1 LKPAGRLLH
10 HRDMVIARDRAGAA
24 TSWPASGGGSIRN
37 RNRERPMDDRNGAT
51 DLYTPV
57 TYDLPFSRAEYES
70 RFARVRQEMAQ
81 AGLDATIVTIPRD
94 FSWLTGTRVD
104 YYCAESPQWLIVWAG
119 EPVGVVRHLE
129 ALTHRCCS
137 FLNEWVEYPD
147 EGPVNPFDPV
157 LYTARAL
164 EDLGLADKRIGI
176 NLRVTPV
183 EEHVRFQELLP
194 RAKLADFRVE
204 KIRVRRSPAELDSI
218 RLANQVN
225 RTALAATIEAI
236 DLGWSEW
243 DIITHLAHGHAEQLK
258 DEYFYSAMGGT
269 VCQVGSH
276 MLHMHA
282 LRTPAE
288 RRAKR
293 VAPGDGMWI
302 EPGVFVKDY
311 VGCMIRTV
319 WFREPPA
326 RVREAMDA
334 TGEAFE
340 RLVRAMKPGRTSSEV
355 DAAARRYLTQ
365 QGFDMQHRSGYMA
378 NEKWMDGGI
387 LSLTP
392 GNPLILQPGHLLH
405 TPIHVFVPGIGYVGS
420 SEQVLVTENGCEVL
434 GDPAV
439 CPRQLYIK

>member
-1 LKPAGRLLH
+1 MNDPA
-10 HRDMVIARDRAGAA
+10 
-24 TSWPASGGGSIRN
+24 PA
-37 RNRERPMDDRNGAT
+37 PQ
-51 DLYTPV
+51 LYAPV
-57 TYDLPFSRAEYES
+57 TYELPFPRSEYETRLKRVRAE
-70 RFARVRQEMAQ
+70 MDQ
-81 AGLDATIVTIPRD
+81 AGTDATIVTIPRD

-104 YYCAESPQWLIVWAG
+104 YYCAESPQWIIVWAG

-137 FLNEWVEYPD
+137 YLERWVEFPD
-147 EGPVNPFDPV
+147 EGPFNPFDPV

-164 EDLGLADKRIGI
+164 EDLGLAGKRIGI

-183 EEHVRFQELLP
+183 EEYARFQELLP
-194 RAKLADFRVE
+194 RARLVDFRVE
-204 KIRVRRSPAELDSI
+204 RIRVRRSPAEIECI
-218 RLANQVN
+218 RQANQVN
-225 RTALAATIEAI
+225 RSALAATIEAMDI
-236 DLGWSEW
+236 GWSEW
-243 DIITHLAHGHAEQLK
+243 DLIQHLAHGHAEQLK

-293 VAPGDGMWI
+293 VAPGDGIWI

-311 VGCMIRTV
+311 VGCMIRTA

-326 RVREAMDA
+326 IVREALDA

-340 RLVRAMKPGRTSSEV
+340 RLTRAIKPGRTSGEV
-355 DAAARRYLTQ
+355 DAAARRYLTDR
-365 QGFDMQHRSGYMA
+365 GFDMQHRSGYMA

-392 GNPLILQPGHLLH
+392 GNPLVLQPGHVFH
-405 TPIHVFVPGIGYVGS
+405 TPIHVFLPGIGYVGS

-439 CPRQLYIK
+439 CPRRLYVK

>member
-1 LKPAGRLLH
+1 M
-10 HRDMVIARDRAGAA
+10 DNMQAA
-24 TSWPASGGGSIRN
+24 P
-37 RNRERPMDDRNGAT
+37 E
-51 DLYTPV
+51 LYSPV
-57 TYDLPFSRAEYES
+57 TYELPFPRAEYEL
-70 RFARVRQEMAQ
+70 RFKRVRQEMAQ
-81 AGLDATIVTIPRD
+81 AGIDATIVTIPRD

-104 YYCAESPQWLIVWAG
+104 YYCAESPQWMIVWAG
-119 EPVGVVRHLE
+119 EPVGIVRHLE
-129 ALTHRCCS
+129 AMTHRCCS

-147 EGPVNPFDPV
+147 EGPFNPFDPV
-157 LYTARAL
+157 LYAARAL
-164 EDLGLADKRIGI
+164 EDLGLGDKRIGI

-183 EEHVRFQELLP
+183 EEHARFRELLP
-194 RAKLADFRVE
+194 RVHLVDFRVE
-204 KIRVRRSPAELDSI
+204 KIRVQRTPAELECI
-218 RLANQVN
+218 QLANNVN
-225 RTALAATIEAI
+225 RAALAASIEAI

-311 VGCMIRTV
+311 VGCMIRTL

-326 RVREAMDA
+326 IVRKAMDV
-334 TGEAFE
+334 TGEAFD
-340 RLVRAMKPGRTSSEV
+340 RLVRAMKPGRTSGEV
-355 DAAARRYLTQ
+355 DSAARRHIVQ
-365 QGFDMQHRSGYMA
+365 NGFDMQHRSGYMA
-378 NEKWMDGGI
+378 NEKWMDGGV

-392 GNPLILQPGHLLH
+392 GNPLVLQPGHVFH
-405 TPIHVFVPGIGYVGS
+405 TPIHVFLPGIGYVGS
-420 SEQVLVTENGCEVL
+420 SEQVLITETGAETI
-434 GDPAV
+434 GDESV